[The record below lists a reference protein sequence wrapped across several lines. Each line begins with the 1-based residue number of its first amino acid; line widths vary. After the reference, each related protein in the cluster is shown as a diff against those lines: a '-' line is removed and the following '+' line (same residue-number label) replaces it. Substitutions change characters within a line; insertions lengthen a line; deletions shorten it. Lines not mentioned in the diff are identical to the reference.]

1 MAMVSMVTCELNHKL
16 GLIYDVYIEIGL
28 KHERPLIYI
37 DWNLKKGLDLR
48 KCDAVTDAR
57 CFVILA
63 GTQKTTIYIE
73 IQGHVVAVL
82 MGFLELSGSSFTK
95 TWTGNQPSGI

>member
-1 MAMVSMVTCELNHKL
+1 MLCNTCGDPKN
-16 GLIYDVYIEIGL
+16 YD
-28 KHERPLIYI
+28 
-37 DWNLKKGLDLR
+37 
-48 KCDAVTDAR
+48 
-57 CFVILA
+57 
-63 GTQKTTIYIE
+63 IYIE